1 MPRPKRG
8 RKTAGREREREERK
22 RHTPA
27 GVRPIWSGTIS
38 FGLVS
43 VPVDVFP
50 AVRASGIALRMLAP
64 DGVPLQR
71 RYFCP
76 EHGRDVDY
84 DELVRGYEVDDGS
97 FVLLDDEELEAVA
110 PRKSRDIDLRRFVAV
125 DEIDPF
131 AFERAYVLT
140 PAGDSTKPYRLLA
153 EVMEQEGRAGVATFV
168 MRTKEYLVAILAR
181 HGVLF
186 AETLRFAGELR
197 TPDDVG
203 LADLAEPDR
212 KEVGEFVRAI
222 EKLRKNDIRREELGD
237 ERLESLRELV
247 ERKHAAGE
255 DVVEVPEEVEAD
267 APPPDEDDEVPSGD
281 PFEVIRSR
289 LTNLSETPR
298 KHGGNGATNGHGNGR
313 SRGRSDT
320 RAALGELSKDA
331 LYERAKEL
339 DVPGRSSMTKDAL
352 VKAITKADSKGGN

>member
-1 MPRPKRG
+1 MPRSKRG
-8 RKTAGREREREERK
+8 RKSADREREERS

-50 AVRASGIALRMLAP
+50 AVRTSGLALRMLAP
-64 DGVPLQR
+64 DGMPLQR

-76 EHGRDVDY
+76 AHGRDVDY

-110 PRKSRDIDLRRFVAV
+110 PRKSRDIDLRRFVAI
-125 DEIDPF
+125 DEIDAF
-131 AFERAYVLT
+131 AFERADVLT

-181 HGVLF
+181 QGVLF

-203 LADLAEPDR
+203 LSKLADPDR
-212 KEVGEFVRAI
+212 KEVDGFVRAI

-237 ERLESLRELV
+237 ERLESLRKLV

-255 DVVEVPEEVEAD
+255 DIVEVPEEVED
-267 APPPDEDDEVPSGD
+267 VAPAPDEEDEAPSGD

-289 LTNLSETPR
+289 LAIVGDTPR
-298 KHGGNGATNGHGNGR
+298 QHGSNGASNGRGNGR
-313 SRGRSDT
+313 SRGKRDA
-320 RAALGELSKDA
+320 RAALAELSKDA

-339 DVPGRSSMTKDAL
+339 DVPGRSSMSKDAL
-352 VKAITKADSKGGN
+352 VDAITKAGSKRGE